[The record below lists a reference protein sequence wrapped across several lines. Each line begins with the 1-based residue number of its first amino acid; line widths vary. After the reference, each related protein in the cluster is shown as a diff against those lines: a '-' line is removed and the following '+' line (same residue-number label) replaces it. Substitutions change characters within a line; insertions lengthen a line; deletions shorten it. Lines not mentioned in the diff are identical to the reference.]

1 MVFTVNPN
9 IARQR
14 TYRKDLLA
22 NALAAQPGLGSNP
35 YTPPNWNFLRPL
47 VEGAMAGRAGAEAQR
62 LENQQKAAQ
71 AAIAQALMGK
81 GVPAATAP
89 AAPQPTDF
97 LSRATR
103 AIFPSTPTV
112 AEAGRKYAGATTV
125 TPEMM
130 ADAGADP
137 LLFEIAKQ
145 KISTTKLTTDRA
157 NNLREATGL
166 YYKIKT
172 AGEKADPAMVQRFRE
187 LSTNLPTELKTA
199 DYKVITTPG
208 GKAAYVPIDILG
220 NTTGKPTFEP
230 SPLVDM
236 GSRETAKLQ
245 AQQEIQGTVA
255 EQAADRTFGKYYA
268 DTFIAGGGFEDLD
281 SSKTKIQGVIKD
293 LKEGKLNLTGLDV
306 GLANSTGRLALT
318 TLYPDAANALDT
330 VEEVVQRNLRVILG
344 AQFTEREGTRLI
356 ERAYNPFL
364 SEKVNANRLER
375 LVSTMERQLQ
385 QKIKAIEYYQ
395 NNNRTLRGFKGYVP
409 SLNDVQ
415 KAADSLIIEVAT
427 PKQISNWNASYL
439 DTLTTADNKPT
450 NELLQILDDPAAKT
464 ALIARAR
471 SLGLKGFAQK
481 NTGAS
486 GSSVSGASG
495 SSVYV
500 PLPAFNT
507 GG

>member
-14 TYRKDLLA
+14 TYRKDLMADVLG
-22 NALAAQPGLGSNP
+22 AQPGLGPNP
-35 YTPPNWNFLRPL
+35 YATPNWNFLGQL
-47 VEGAMAGRAGAEAQR
+47 AKGAMAGRAGAEAQR

-71 AAIAQALMGK
+71 AAIAQVLMGK
-81 GVPAATAP
+81 GVPAAATP

-97 LSRATR
+97 LSRAKR

-112 AEAGRKYAGATTV
+112 AEAGRKYAGATTI

-137 LLFEIAKQ
+137 LLLALSRQ
-145 KISTTKLTTDRA
+145 KISTTQLATDRE
-157 NNLREATGL
+157 NNLREATAL
-166 YYKIKT
+166 YRKIKT
-172 AGEKADPAMVQRFRE
+172 AGENADPAMVERLNE
-187 LSTNLPTELKTA
+187 LSTNLPTELPTA
-199 DYKVITTPG
+199 DYKVVTTPG
-208 GKAAYVPIDILG
+208 GKAGYVPIDILG
-220 NTTGKPTFEP
+220 NVTGNLTFEP

-255 EQAADRTFGKYYA
+255 EQAADRAFGKYYA
-268 DTFIAGGGFEDLD
+268 DTFIGGGGFEDLA
-281 SSKTKIQGVIKD
+281 SNKAKIRGVIKD
-293 LKEGKLNLTGLDV
+293 LKSGKLNLTGLDV
-306 GLANSTGRLALT
+306 GVTKAAGRFALT
-318 TLYPDAANALDT
+318 ALYPEAADALDT
-330 VEEVVQRNLRVILG
+330 VEAVVQRNLRVILG

-375 LVSTMERQLQ
+375 LANTMERQLQ

-395 NNNRTLRGFKGYVP
+395 NNDNSLRGFKGYVP
-409 SLNDVQ
+409 TRDDVQ
-415 KAADSLIIEVAT
+415 EAADELITEVAT
-427 PKQISNWNASYL
+427 PKQISNWDKNYI
-439 DTLTTADNKPT
+439 DTLMTHDNKPT
-450 NELLQILDDPAAKT
+450 NELLQILDDPAAKA

-471 SLGLKGFAQK
+471 SLGLEGFTQPK
-481 NTGAS
+481 
-486 GSSVSGASG
+486 SS
-495 SSVYV
+495 
-500 PLPAFNT
+500 T